1 MIKLIMLHI
10 HVERIWK
17 IGFYIQTS
25 IINNLQRYYKFT
37 EYRITPYFLLM
48 DIYYNPPESQ
58 LSAKMDYKMD
68 MGIIPREMDKQLCL
82 ETDRRARAYTS
93 YPVDENWTFYD
104 SINPHHKLNTHL
116 VNICTWIKCEKV
128 FPINCDPFHCP
139 QAKSKISKLYFIKKN
154 TL

>member
-93 YPVDENWTFYD
+93 YPVDENWTF
-104 SINPHHKLNTHL
+104 
-116 VNICTWIKCEKV
+116 
-128 FPINCDPFHCP
+128 
-139 QAKSKISKLYFIKKN
+139 
-154 TL
+154 